1 MKAAVVCHIV
11 QRVLSTVWYLMDLT
25 VGQATIT
32 AARYLLLAAV
42 APGVVVFV
50 QHSLNQAGHVYGR
63 CSWCCDVCTTLSQSS
78 RTIIQHS
85 KLASMFMAFLIYL
98 VLGAICRAV
107 QAPM

>member
-50 QHSLNQAGHVYGR
+50 QHSLNQAG
-63 CSWCCDVCTTLSQSS
+63 QSS
-78 RTIIQHS
+78 SI
-85 KLASMFMAFLIYL
+85 ASLHLCLWPFSSI
-98 VLGAICRAV
+98 
-107 QAPM
+107 